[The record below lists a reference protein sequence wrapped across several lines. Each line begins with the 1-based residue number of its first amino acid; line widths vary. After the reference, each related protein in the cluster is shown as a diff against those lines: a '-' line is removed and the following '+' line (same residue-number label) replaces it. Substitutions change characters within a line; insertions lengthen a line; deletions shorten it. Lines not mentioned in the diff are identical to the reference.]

1 MTLYVLRRLFLSV
14 LIVCVAMLFLPSAIP
29 LVPGAPAGIA
39 LGPRATPEMREEFRV
54 RMGLDKP
61 FGVQYVR
68 FLGNVVTG
76 DLGVNVWSNRPVA
89 GIIGE
94 QLPHTLALAFTGLG
108 WAIIVG
114 IPLGCFSAVRQNSVL
129 DRVVGVISVSAIA
142 VPSFI
147 IAIYA
152 LLLFAVTLR
161 WFPVLGAG
169 DASNPLD
176 QLWHLVLPSFAI
188 GLGWVG

>member
-14 LIVCVAMLFLPSAIP
+14 LIVCVAMLYLLSAIH
-29 LVPGAPAGIA
+29 LVPGDPAGIA

-68 FLGNVVTG
+68 FLSNVVTG
-76 DLGVNVWSNRPVA
+76 DLGVDVWSNRPVA

-94 QLPHTLALAFTGLG
+94 QLPHTLILAFTGLG
-108 WAIIVG
+108 WAIVVG

-129 DRVVGVISVSAIA
+129 DRIVGVISVSAIA

-161 WFPVLGAG
+161 IG
-169 DASNPLD
+169 
-176 QLWHLVLPSFAI
+176 HLTIV
-188 GLGWVG
+188 